1 VIEQVLDAIRRNAE
15 AGDACWRRDERTSI
29 GFESG
34 RLKAAG
40 MTQQIGVNVRLVQ
53 GGRVGVAGTTATEGP
68 PDDLIARALA
78 SAELGER
85 VDLPFPGKLPL
96 PHITTHFPRAESA
109 SVADLVEI
117 GRTLMERLRRP
128 DLQVNV
134 SVDREVEETAVAN
147 TAGAEGRYAATGVA
161 VSADVTRV
169 AGDDVLMV
177 YDQYIGCDLPSA
189 GDLDAIV
196 NSIET
201 RLTLGTKL
209 AEPPHSGALPVVFT
223 PGGLSAILMPL
234 QQALSGKAVLQ
245 GISPLAGKIGTS
257 VFDAAI
263 SLTDDPLVPGRTGSR
278 PIDAECVPAA
288 RLPLV
293 EKGVVRH
300 FIYDLET
307 AARVG
312 NGTRS
317 TGHGHRGTFG
327 KPHVGFTNL
336 IVGALRG
343 APPQTQWVLG
353 GGLVKEIQ
361 DGLLIDDLI
370 GVGQGNVIGGAFSH
384 PVALAYRIE
393 HGEITGRVKNAA
405 VAGNVYDLLKKIG
418 GLGND
423 GRWLGSLWTPSL
435 LLEGVSV
442 AGS

>member
-1 VIEQVLDAIRRNAE
+1 MIEEVLDAIRRRAE

-40 MTQQIGVNVRLVQ
+40 MTQQVGVNVRVVRN
-53 GGRVGVAGTTATEGP
+53 GRVGVAGTTATDGP
-68 PDDLIARALA
+68 PDDVIDSALA

-85 VDLPFPGKLPL
+85 IDLPFPGKVPL
-96 PHITTHFPRAESA
+96 PHIPTHFPRAESA
-109 SVADLVEI
+109 SVSDLVGI

-128 DLQVNV
+128 DVQVNV
-134 SVDREVEETAVAN
+134 SVDREVAETAVAN
-147 TAGAEGRYAATGVA
+147 TAGGVGRYAATGVA

-177 YDQYIGCDLPSA
+177 YDQFIGCDLPTPA
-189 GDLDAIV
+189 DLDSIV
-196 NSIET
+196 RSIET
-201 RLTLGTKL
+201 RLTLGLKL
-209 AEPPHSGALPVVFT
+209 VEPPRSGALPVVFT
-223 PGGLSAILMPL
+223 PAGLSAILMPL

-245 GISPLAGKIGTS
+245 GISPLAGNVGTS
-257 VFDAAI
+257 VFDPAI
-263 SLTDDPLVPGRTGSR
+263 SLTDDPLVVGRTGSR

-293 EKGVVRH
+293 ERGVVRH

-312 NGTRS
+312 NGARS

-327 KPHVGFTNL
+327 KPHAGYTNFVVGEL
-336 IVGALRG
+336 GSGGVGK
-343 APPQTQWVLG
+343 WVLG
-353 GGLVKEIQ
+353 GGLVEGIQ

-393 HGEITGRVKNAA
+393 HGEIAGRVKNAA

-418 GLGND
+418 GFGND